1 MNSFISRLS
10 TPSCYALS
18 IHLCINVLKK
28 EEFLN
33 RKFHLFGQGFLSS
46 ADEQHIVEQNDEHLD
61 WFPRFGHLQQA
72 LHHDLPVTKPGVL
85 FK

>member
-1 MNSFISRLS
+1 MYLR
-10 TPSCYALS
+10 
-18 IHLCINVLKK
+18 KK
-28 EEFLN
+28 KEFLN

-72 LHHDLPVTKPGVL
+72 LHHDLPVTKN
-85 FK
+85 KKIK